1 MVFFGHIT
9 FEFQYQVFQDLNPV
23 VLHTLKIT
31 PIYREEFF
39 FDGTKIFRNLGLQ
52 GILLIL
58 ADAIL
63 VNPCPSLYKSAVSL
77 FITTEK

>member
-1 MVFFGHIT
+1 MKASGIFGHIT

-39 FDGTKIFRNLGLQ
+39 FDGTKILG
-52 GILLIL
+52 IW
-58 ADAIL
+58 A
-63 VNPCPSLYKSAVSL
+63 YKVYY
-77 FITTEK
+77 